1 MSEGAGAEWEQL
13 LDKRHPA
20 TREKMRRF
28 EYGHLREGLPR
39 NTSMLFAT
47 LAVDLV
53 KSLNDGSEL
62 TIALDR
68 LREAKDRAVSQAIT
82 DSNDD

>member
-1 MSEGAGAEWEQL
+1 MSEGAGAEWETFL
-13 LDKRHPA
+13 AKRHPA
-20 TREKMRRF
+20 TREKMLWF
-28 EYGHLREGLPR
+28 EYGHLKEGLPR
-39 NTSMLFAT
+39 STSMKFAT

-53 KSLNDGSEL
+53 RTLSDGPQL
-62 TIALDR
+62 TIALDK